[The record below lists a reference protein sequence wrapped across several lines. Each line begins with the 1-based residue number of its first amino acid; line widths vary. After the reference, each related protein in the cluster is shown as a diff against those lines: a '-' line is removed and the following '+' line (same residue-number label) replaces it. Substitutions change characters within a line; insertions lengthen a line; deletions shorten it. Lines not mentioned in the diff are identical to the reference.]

1 MDVVALYRLAVE
13 RVPAY
18 RAYLEKRCGT
28 VPDVSSAED
37 LAALPFTSK
46 GDYIKAYP
54 LEELCLDGTL
64 RGKHVLCRSSGT
76 KGKPFFWPQLPE
88 QERYVADWLYSD
100 LDESF
105 SLSTNPVFAVV
116 SLALGSWISGE
127 LTSWGLRNL
136 GVQKGGLTMVTP
148 GLDLDEAVDLL
159 GAFAGQFAGTVLYSY
174 PPFARTILEKAA
186 DRGLPL
192 ASYRLGLRLAGEGYS
207 ERYRDHLNG
216 LMGYEAGALHSIVSG
231 YGSTD
236 FGSLGKETTLAIAI
250 RRCLYERGLAR
261 AVLGRDEIPS
271 LCQYDPSAFH
281 VERDG
286 EELVVSK
293 YQAVPLLRY
302 RTGDRA
308 TLIGYDE
315 MMERLRDAGA
325 DPLDLLFRRGGAL
338 DRVRELPFVLVWG
351 RIDGGVTFCGANILV
366 EQIREI
372 VEGQELFCSCC
383 TGQFQIRKRENE
395 ALEPVLEILLEL
407 RPGATGDPA
416 EMAAVL
422 ASRLAESSTDYALIR
437 QKEGNKALPRIRFTD
452 DGELFGGTKFRYVG

>member
-1 MDVVALYRLAVE
+1 MNVFELYRLAVD

-18 RAYLEKRCGT
+18 RAYVENCCGRLPEVTSLEELG
-28 VPDVSSAED
+28 S
-37 LAALPFTSK
+37 LPLTSK
-46 GDYIKAYP
+46 TDYIKAFP

-64 RGKHVLCRSSGT
+64 KGKHVLCRSSGT
-76 KGKPFFWPQLPE
+76 KGRPLFWPQLPE

-105 SLSTNPVFAVV
+105 GISRHPLFAVV

-148 GLDLDEAVDLL
+148 GLDLDEAIDLM

-186 DRGLPL
+186 DRALPL
-192 ASYRLGLRLAGEGYS
+192 ASYRMGLRLAGEGYS
-207 ERYRDHLNG
+207 ERYRDRLNR
-216 LMGYEAGALHSIVSG
+216 LMGYEPGDLHSIVSG

-250 RRCLYERGLAR
+250 RRCLYEQGLAR

-271 LCQYDPSAFH
+271 LCQYDPSVFH
-281 VERDG
+281 VELDG

-315 MMERLRDAGA
+315 MMERLRSAGA
-325 DPLDLLFRRGGAL
+325 DPMELLARRGGDL
-338 DRVRELPFVLVWG
+338 SRVRELPFVLVWG
-351 RIDGGVTFCGANILV
+351 RVDGGVTFYGANILV

-372 VEGQELFCSCC
+372 VESQDLFRASC
-383 TGQFQIRKRENE
+383 TGQFQIRRTESAE
-395 ALEPVLEILLEL
+395 LEPVLEILLEP
-407 RPGATGDPA
+407 RTGGGDVEALAGLMASCLAAASA
-416 EMAAVL
+416 EYAA
-422 ASRLAESSTDYALIR
+422 IR
-437 QKEGNKALPRIRFTD
+437 ARQGDKALPRIRFVD
-452 DGELFGGTKFRYVG
+452 DRELFGGTKFRYVG